1 MQEADAVQVVLGE
14 GEPGLLRII
23 LEAEG
28 FHVVGQARG
37 DAELRRV
44 LDATHPSVVV
54 LDAGISAPAAMDAR
68 TRALGARVVVVW
80 PVAVRT
86 NLADERVDPS
96 SVLRDL
102 GSAVRR
108 AAERAHPV
116 LDTIVALPDSPVIG
130 SPVDTGDRSLRVVP
144 PLVEATPPRPRR
156 RVGVLV
162 AASLLLLLTASAAF
176 GFVPRAMRALHV
188 FERRGTPHAPTAPAT
203 PRIDPAPTVAAPT
216 DDGARPR
223 SCGRAGD
230 RALGPRRGHGTP
242 AHATAC
248 SRGNGGARGHANG
261 NGNGGNGGGNAHGS
275 DNGGGSGNGAGKG
288 PAEEPGDRGKAI
300 GRSQG
305 NNGHP

>member
-1 MQEADAVQVVLGE
+1 MPLKEGRVQGADAVQVVLGE

-116 LDTIVALPDSPVIG
+116 LDTIVAVPDSPVIG
-130 SPVDTGDRSLRVVP
+130 SPVDTGARSLRVVP

-188 FERRGTPHAPTAPAT
+188 FERR
-203 PRIDPAPTVAAPT
+203 PRYQGRITRVESPGGPCPPVEC
-216 DDGARPR
+216 
-223 SCGRAGD
+223 CGV
-230 RALGPRRGHGTP
+230 
-242 AHATAC
+242 
-248 SRGNGGARGHANG
+248 
-261 NGNGGNGGGNAHGS
+261 
-275 DNGGGSGNGAGKG
+275 
-288 PAEEPGDRGKAI
+288 
-300 GRSQG
+300 
-305 NNGHP
+305 